1 MGNIFHNLVDDGK
14 GCATLHCLDK
24 RLTGS
29 WGVKQ
34 CITPHLDGRSCLKQM
49 MWLLFLKVFN
59 LICKSADAF
68 CFLFTFYFTLYT
80 LHLPS
85 HFLFFWLIQSLSYQV
100 AGQWKSSVKKLPL
113 SWKKMCFVIILILTL
128 RSLSWY
134 KTSSALSNL
143 GDVTVGQSQQLIL
156 FQLLHLQNDGKD
168 MHLCQVLGEE
178 RTAL

>member
-1 MGNIFHNLVDDGK
+1 
-14 GCATLHCLDK
+14 
-24 RLTGS
+24 
-29 WGVKQ
+29 
-34 CITPHLDGRSCLKQM
+34 
-49 MWLLFLKVFN
+49 
-59 LICKSADAF
+59 
-68 CFLFTFYFTLYT
+68 
-80 LHLPS
+80 
-85 HFLFFWLIQSLSYQV
+85 
-100 AGQWKSSVKKLPL
+100 
-113 SWKKMCFVIILILTL
+113 MCFVIILILTL